1 MAKIDRY
8 DMPDELYYT
17 TDHAW
22 VREEGNRIR
31 IGVTDFMQQMAGE
44 ITFIR
49 VPRAGK
55 EMEEGKTLCTVQ
67 SGKWAGK
74 ILVPLQCVVVDVNK
88 DLAANPQLLNE
99 DPYGRGWIAVL
110 EPKDLAGGLAK
121 LLKGDRVAEWLKGEI
136 AKHRK

>member
-22 VREEGNRIR
+22 VREEGKRIR

-121 LLKGDRVAEWLKGEI
+121 LLKGDRVTEWLKGEI

>member
-22 VREEGNRIR
+22 VREEGKRIR

-74 ILVPLQCVVVDVNK
+74 ILVPMQCVVVDVNK

>member
-22 VREEGNRIR
+22 VREEGNCIR

-74 ILVPLQCVVVDVNK
+74 ILVPMQCVVVDVNK

-110 EPKDLAGGLAK
+110 EPIDLAGGLAK

>member
-121 LLKGDRVAEWLKGEI
+121 LLKGDRVTEWLKGAI